1 MIVHVTN
8 NIPNNGTTIHWH
20 GVRQLNTVGQDGVP
34 GVTQCPIAP
43 NEQLTYNFQVTQYG
57 STWYHSH
64 FSMQYADGL
73 FGGLVS
79 SSTTS
84 ASLLPGCAQEMIADT
99 TEKKTDPERSRHSR
113 LR

>member
-8 NIPNNGTTIHWH
+8 NVPDNGTTIHWH

-43 NEQLTYNFQVTQYG
+43 NEELTYSFQVTQYG

-64 FSMQYADGL
+64 FSLQYAEGL

-79 SSTTS
+79 NFHNSFVLLSSH
-84 ASLLPGCAQEMIADT
+84 LYGREGNKI
-99 TEKKTDPERSRHSR
+99 K
-113 LR
+113 